1 MLHIFINQQLK
12 MKKIIITIFSLL
24 IFSLNFSQDVSKKCK
39 EESIKG
45 NVKLVGCIDVEG
57 KLHGYGVYTLSDGS
71 LYAEGIWNRG
81 KLNGKGIRTYSS
93 DDQTQNYKG
102 IFNNDQLFEGEI
114 VTTFKNGDLSLEK
127 YEDGKIIVTKYTFL
141 NKSGKET
148 SGEHYKGGNLKNGI
162 EKYRFIDNSIMKSI
176 YKNGEIVDQKKNTN
190 NYYIENEILG
200 EKESINIPL
209 DIEEGDDTMYLTLE
223 IPTKNDPNYSARFV
237 FDTGA
242 ESFKIGYRLFN
253 ELKEKGLKY
262 RDLDVNIKTVG
273 VSGIEFENNA
283 IVIEKLKIGEF
294 TVKNVV
300 ALVSKLET
308 SNISLLGIG
317 FLNKFKEVKWSLIA
331 KELVF
336 YK

>member
-1 MLHIFINQQLK
+1 
-12 MKKIIITIFSLL
+12 MKKITLSIFSLIL
-24 IFSLNFSQDVSKKCK
+24 CNLTFSQDSYKKCK

-57 KLHGYGVYTLSDGS
+57 KLHGYGIYTLSDGS
-71 LYAEGIWNRG
+71 LYAEGIWKRG
-81 KLNGKGIRTYSS
+81 KLNGNGVRTFST

-102 IFNNDQLFEGEI
+102 IFKNDQLFDGEI
-114 VTTFKNGDLSLEK
+114 ETTFKNGDLSLEK
-127 YEDGKIIVTKYTFL
+127 YTEGKIIATKYTFL

-148 SGEHYKGGNLKNGI
+148 SGEHYKGGNLKNGT
-162 EKYRFIDNSIMKSI
+162 EKYRFADNSVMKAI
-176 YKNGEIVDQKKNTN
+176 YVNGEIVDQKKNTN
-190 NYYIENEILG
+190 NYYIDNEILG
-200 EKESINIPL
+200 EKEFINIPL
-209 DIEEGDDTMYLTLE
+209 EIEEGDDTMYLTLE
-223 IPTKNDPNYSARFV
+223 IPTKKDPNYSARFI

-273 VSGIEFENNA
+273 VSGIEMENNA

-308 SNISLLGIG
+308 SNTSLLGIG